1 MSKSTLTKISID
13 ALQFTFA
20 DRVRKALQA
29 SDAKAM
35 DLADYLGVGRSSVS
49 NWMNGHH
56 VPRPRDIKGIAEFT
70 GVPVEWLETGK
81 TPTESLDGEGY
92 ALPRL
97 DSNQQPAG

>member
-1 MSKSTLTKISID
+1 MTETRITANL
-13 ALQFTFA
+13 LQFTFS
-20 DRVRKALQA
+20 DRVRKALHI
-29 SDAKAM
+29 SGYSGN
-35 DLADYLGVGRSSVS
+35 DLADSLGVARSTVT
-49 NWMNGHH
+49 NWMNGHTH
-56 VPRPRDIKGIAEFT
+56 PRRRDVQGIAEFT